1 MELGERYDRTMI
13 GHVEHDRSAMLL
25 DGAVRAARTL
35 DTSIDYLAGLTD
47 DPAPVDDRV
56 REAEERAQ
64 EAEARIRREEARN
77 RQQLEA
83 ALERTEAE
91 LERLRGEAT
100 SLDTTEDIEEALR
113 KLGLKLA
120 PWRRHVGVA
129 AGHGTVVEDET
140 VEDYLVFREW
150 WLQKHGI
157 REMGVVVVYGDS
169 MYPTLKDGDALLVDH
184 QRTRRLQGH
193 LYVVRTEYGTVV
205 KRLVRDGD
213 DWVMISDNED
223 QKTYPPVPW
232 PEEAEVVGEV
242 KWHGEVT

>member
-100 SLDTTEDIEEALR
+100 SLPAYHR
-113 KLGLKLA
+113 G
-120 PWRRHVGVA
+120 
-129 AGHGTVVEDET
+129 
-140 VEDYLVFREW
+140 Y
-150 WLQKHGI
+150 
-157 REMGVVVVYGDS
+157 
-169 MYPTLKDGDALLVDH
+169 
-184 QRTRRLQGH
+184 
-193 LYVVRTEYGTVV
+193 
-205 KRLVRDGD
+205 
-213 DWVMISDNED
+213 
-223 QKTYPPVPW
+223 
-232 PEEAEVVGEV
+232 
-242 KWHGEVT
+242 

>member
-1 MELGERYDRTMI
+1 
-13 GHVEHDRSAMLL
+13 MLL

-157 REMGVVVVYGDS
+157 REMGVVVIFD
-169 MYPTLKDGDALLVDH
+169 T
-184 QRTRRLQGH
+184 
-193 LYVVRTEYGTVV
+193 
-205 KRLVRDGD
+205 
-213 DWVMISDNED
+213 
-223 QKTYPPVPW
+223 
-232 PEEAEVVGEV
+232 
-242 KWHGEVT
+242 HGNTGRNPIC